1 MIIKLKSF
9 KEELPSLSCWRND
22 YGGQWSSDWIVIVTP
37 DARFETTKFL
47 VSWSRENE
55 PVSEET
61 IRLIGKIHTRPWYY
75 DYSHSFW
82 AYSKDIKQH
91 FGVEE

>member
-1 MIIKLKSF
+1 MNIELKSF
-9 KEELPSLSCWRND
+9 KEELPKLSYWSSS
-22 YGGQWSSDWIVIVTP
+22 YGGHWSSEWIVIVTP
-37 DARFETTKFL
+37 DADFRTTKFL

-61 IRLIGKIHTRPWYY
+61 IRLTGKIHTRPWYR
-75 DYSHSFW
+75 YSDCFW
-82 AYSKDIKQH
+82 AYSKDIKEH